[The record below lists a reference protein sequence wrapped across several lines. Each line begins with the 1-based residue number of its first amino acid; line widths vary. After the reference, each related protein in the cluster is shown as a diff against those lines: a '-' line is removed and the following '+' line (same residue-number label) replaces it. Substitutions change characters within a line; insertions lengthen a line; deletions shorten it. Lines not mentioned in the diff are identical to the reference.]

1 MENDIIIKETTLEE
15 ALNVHKNVLEFDDT
29 NPSKEVFENRY
40 QDAEK
45 LIIVAYYQRNPIG
58 YMIGYDRFKDN
69 KENFYCWMAG
79 VDFRYRRMGT
89 LKKLMQYQENWA
101 REKGYKNLRI
111 KTRNNRREMLSFL
124 VKSEFYFMSVEEQEK
139 IENNRINL
147 VKKLN

>member
-15 ALNVHKNVLEFDDT
+15 ALKVHKNVLEFDDT

-40 QDAEK
+40 QDAEN

>member
-29 NPSKEVFENRY
+29 NASKEVFENRY

-69 KENFYCWMAG
+69 KENFYCWVAG

>member
-89 LKKLMQYQENWA
+89 LKKTNAISRKLGTRKRVQ
-101 REKGYKNLRI
+101 KFKN
-111 KTRNNRREMLSFL
+111 KN
-124 VKSEFYFMSVEEQEK
+124 
-139 IENNRINL
+139 
-147 VKKLN
+147 KK

>member
-15 ALNVHKNVLEFDDT
+15 ALKVHKNVLEFDDT

>member
-15 ALNVHKNVLEFDDT
+15 ALKVHKNVLEFDNT

-45 LIIVAYYQRNPIG
+45 LIIVAYYERNPIG

>member
-15 ALNVHKNVLEFDDT
+15 ALNIHKNVLEFDDT

-40 QDAEK
+40 QDAEN

>member
-1 MENDIIIKETTLEE
+1 
-15 ALNVHKNVLEFDDT
+15 
-29 NPSKEVFENRY
+29 
-40 QDAEK
+40 
-45 LIIVAYYQRNPIG
+45 
-58 YMIGYDRFKDN
+58 
-69 KENFYCWMAG
+69 
-79 VDFRYRRMGT
+79 
-89 LKKLMQYQENWA
+89 MQYQENWA

>member
-1 MENDIIIKETTLEE
+1 MK
-15 ALNVHKNVLEFDDT
+15 VHNNVLEFYNT

-45 LIIVAYYQRNPIG
+45 LIIVAYYERNPIG